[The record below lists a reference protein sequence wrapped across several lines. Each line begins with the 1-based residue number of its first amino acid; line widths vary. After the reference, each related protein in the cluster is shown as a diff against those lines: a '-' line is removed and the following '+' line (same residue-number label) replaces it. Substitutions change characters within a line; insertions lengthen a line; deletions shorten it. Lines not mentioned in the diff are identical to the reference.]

1 MWVSFKGD
9 QQLLMKNM
17 KFYMTLM
24 KTSASFLRII
34 TKKATG
40 VAKMTGAST
49 IQREALNHKSRIK

>member
-17 KFYMTLM
+17 KFYDFNENI
-24 KTSASFLRII
+24 ASFLRII
-34 TKKATG
+34 TKKAMG